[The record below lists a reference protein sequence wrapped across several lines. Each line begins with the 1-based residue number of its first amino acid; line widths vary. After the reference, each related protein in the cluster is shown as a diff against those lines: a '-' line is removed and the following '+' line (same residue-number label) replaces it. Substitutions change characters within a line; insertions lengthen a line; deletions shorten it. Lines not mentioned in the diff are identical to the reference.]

1 MYGTAAQAAKRI
13 YIICNTNAIYL
24 HDLLMKP
31 VMWRWNLVGN
41 RGKNFARFGWWR
53 GGGNLNTQMFCEA
66 RAASQAVARQLPVCE
81 EVLSDLTHSIAADR
95 PTFYLTCAR
104 GSSDHAAT
112 FFRYL
117 VETKLGVITSSF
129 HPSVNSVYG
138 QSPPIGNG
146 IGVVIS
152 QSGQS
157 PDIVS
162 FAQRYRDKGNR
173 IIAIVNDEKS
183 PLAQT
188 ADFVLP
194 LCAGTEVSV
203 AATKSF
209 IASLFAVVRFVARHP
224 ESGITR
230 EQLQG
235 VPELLDRA
243 WDADWRSL
251 VEGIHRASGLFVIGR
266 GPGFAVAAEAA
277 LKLKETSAIHA
288 EAFSAAEIRHGP
300 MTLLAHDFP
309 LLVFRQDDEGASSVD
324 AFARFA
330 VAQGCKVFVVGKAIA
345 GAVELPCVP
354 APAIIQPLVQIQSF
368 YRAAND
374 IALARGRNPDHP
386 AILSKITETV

>member
-1 MYGTAAQAAKRI
+1 
-13 YIICNTNAIYL
+13 
-24 HDLLMKP
+24 
-31 VMWRWNLVGN
+31 VS
-41 RGKNFARFGWWR
+41 
-53 GGGNLNTQMFCEA
+53 TQMFREA
-66 RAASQAVARQLPVCE
+66 AAASQVVALQLQACE
-81 EVLSDLTHSIAADR
+81 QVLSGLADSIATDR
-95 PTFYLTCAR
+95 PTLFLTCAR

-117 VETKLGVITSSF
+117 VEARLGVITSSF

-173 IIAIVNDEKS
+173 ILAIVNDENS

-194 LCAGTEVSV
+194 LCAGREVSV

-209 IASLFAVVRFVARHP
+209 IASLFAAVQFVARYA
-224 ESGITR
+224 EAGITQH
-230 EQLQG
+230 QLQS

-243 WDADWRSL
+243 WGADWGAL
-251 VEGIHRASGLFVIGR
+251 VEGVHRASGLFVIGR

-277 LKLKETSAIHA
+277 LKLKETAAIHA

-300 MTLLAHDFP
+300 MALLTRDFP
-309 LLVFRQDDEGASSVD
+309 LLVFRQNDAGASSVD

-345 GAVELPCVP
+345 GAVELPCVV
-354 APAIIQPLVQIQSF
+354 APPIIQPLVQIQSF

-374 IALARGRNPDHP
+374 IAVARGRNPDRP
-386 AILSKITETV
+386 ANLNKVTETV